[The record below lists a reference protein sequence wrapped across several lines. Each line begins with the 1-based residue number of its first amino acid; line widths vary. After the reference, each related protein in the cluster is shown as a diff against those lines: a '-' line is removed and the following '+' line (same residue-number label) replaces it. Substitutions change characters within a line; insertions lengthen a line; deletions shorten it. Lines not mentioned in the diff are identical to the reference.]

1 MRTDSSKAT
10 NTMTEENDSM
20 SCHYKTSDR
29 GSDRAGGEDSANGGN
44 TVQSHFMQLMRCS
57 MEYRDAASGR
67 GPLVLPPKTGPGLM
81 RGFRSTRQVRAWAIS
96 RLTS

>member
-1 MRTDSSKAT
+1 
-10 NTMTEENDSM
+10 M

-44 TVQSHFMQLMRCS
+44 TVQSHFMQLMRC